1 MGFFSFLDPVMNFL
15 LGWVL
20 NLSPFLGVLILSF
33 ILSLLIV
40 LIYKFTTNQDLMRS
54 LKTEIKDLQKQMKE
68 LKHDPG
74 RMMEVNKK
82 AMEANMKYMSH
93 SFKPMLFTFL
103 PVILIFGWMNTHL
116 AFEPIMPG
124 QEFTMTVLFE
134 KGASGNITIN
144 TPDGIILTGDAS
156 RTITDGNAIFTLKAA
171 QGGLYA
177 VNFDFAGKQYLK
189 EVEITSE
196 RRYLEP
202 LLSVND
208 DDIKTIT
215 TDHAK
220 TRVIRIGGFGLTWLW
235 SYIIFS
241 IAFSIGLRKLMKVY

>member
-1 MGFFSFLDPVMNFL
+1 MGFFSFLDPVMDFL

-20 NLSPFLGVLILSF
+20 NLNPFWGVLILSF

-74 RMMEVNKK
+74 KMMEVNKK

-144 TPDGIILTGDAS
+144 TPDGITLTGDS
-156 RTITDGNAIFTLKAA
+156 MRLITDGNAIFTLKATKD
-171 QGGLYA
+171 GLYA
-177 VNFDFAGKQYLK
+177 VNFGFGGKQHVK
-189 EVEITSE
+189 EVEITTE
-196 RRYLEP
+196 RRYLDP
-202 LLSVND
+202 VLTVND
-208 DDIKTIT
+208 GSISTIT
-215 TDHAK
+215 TDHDK
-220 TRVIRIGGFGLTWLW
+220 TRVLFGLTWLW